1 MSAYVIDSELFR
13 DQFSTREM
21 RDIFSDRRTVQAW
34 LDVEVALADAEADL
48 GIIPQ
53 KAADAI
59 RAVSDAETFD
69 LADMKR
75 EMDRTSHP
83 IVPLV
88 RMIAEKCDDDLG
100 QFVHWG
106 ATTQDIIDTGM
117 MLQIRDAEAVIATR
131 LETLADA
138 LADTP

>member
-13 DQFSTREM
+13 DQFSTVEM

-34 LDVEVALADAEADL
+34 LDVEVALAEAEAEL
-48 GIIPQ
+48 GIIPT
-53 KAADAI
+53 KAAEAIKDVGDA
-59 RAVSDAETFD
+59 ALYD

-88 RMIAEKCDDDLG
+88 RAIGAKREDGGRIGGRRRRDVRWRGFFLEQQERIAE
-100 QFVHWG
+100 
-106 ATTQDIIDTGM
+106 
-117 MLQIRDAEAVIATR
+117 E
-131 LETLADA
+131 
-138 LADTP
+138 